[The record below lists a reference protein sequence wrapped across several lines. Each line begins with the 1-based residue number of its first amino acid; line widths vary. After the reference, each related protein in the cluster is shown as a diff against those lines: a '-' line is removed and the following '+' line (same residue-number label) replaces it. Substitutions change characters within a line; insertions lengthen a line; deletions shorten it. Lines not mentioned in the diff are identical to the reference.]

1 MLRSDTVVT
10 LKQLNLMQGY
20 YDTILLISTKLR
32 RKFTCN
38 SREIS
43 ILFHIKRRKV
53 DNIK

>member
-20 YDTILLISTKLR
+20 YDTIFLISTKLR

-43 ILFHIKRRKV
+43 ISCHIKRRTVENSK
-53 DNIK
+53 